1 MLFDNPHARR
11 SPDAFAPGGWS
22 LAAAQA
28 RRAELAHWPLFR
40 SGRTPLWPL
49 PGLARHLGLA
59 RIDIKDESSR
69 SPLGHVAA
77 LAWPMA
83 LAQQFMRLHPQA
95 GWRAADLLAGRH
107 ARALKR
113 LGVVTADTGPRGRVL
128 AAAAR
133 SLGCRCRVVLP
144 AQALPEDD
152 APWAEWGADTLRVA
166 EGQTPAQVV
175 QRQAVVPAWVGL
187 DTPEPALM
195 QDLVLGFSSLMDEV
209 LTVRPPQRQGSL
221 LQSPYTH
228 VLVQADGADDALAAG
243 VLCHLGA
250 CLGPE
255 RPRVM
260 VVGPAQ
266 TDLPAWAQA
275 LDRSLNAP
283 VLRLGVDHLMA
294 VPRARTLAAMRLLA
308 HSPWG
313 DIPVLSGDTGALGL
327 GALLALMA
335 EPDRA
340 AHLGLNAQASVLLLN
355 TEGATDP
362 GRYAAQVGRRAE
374 SVRLDQAA
382 WQVGLLGLPGR
393 TRGCETTWGGPGAVS
408 SAAQSAH
415 PAPP

>member
-1 MLFDNPHARR
+1 MLFDHPHARC
-11 SPDAFAPGGWS
+11 SPDACAPGGWS

-28 RRAELAHWPLFR
+28 RRADLAHWPLCR
-40 SGRTPLWPL
+40 SGPTPLWPL

-144 AQALPEDD
+144 AQAPPEDD
-152 APWAEWGADTLRVA
+152 APWASWGADILRVA
-166 EGQTPAQVV
+166 EGPALVV
-175 QRQAVVPAWVGL
+175 QRQAVVPGWVCL
-187 DTPEPALM
+187 DTPGPALM

-209 LTVRPPQRQGSL
+209 LTVCPPQRQGSL

-243 VLCHLGA
+243 VLCHLVA
-250 CLGPE
+250 CLGPA
-255 RPRVM
+255 RPQVI

-266 TDLPAWAQA
+266 TDLPALAQA
-275 LDRSLNAP
+275 LEGNLNAP

-294 VPRARTLAAMRLLA
+294 VPRARTLAAMGLLA

-313 DIPVLSGDTGALGL
+313 DIPVLSSDTGALGL
-327 GALLALMA
+327 GALLAFMA
-335 EPDRA
+335 EPDQA

-362 GRYAAQVGRRAE
+362 GRYAALVGRRAE

-382 WQVGLLGLPGR
+382 WQVGRLGLPDR
-393 TRGCETTWGGPGAVS
+393 TRGGGG
-408 SAAQSAH
+408 
-415 PAPP
+415 